1 MPDFDLLTLK
11 DKENIRMINKRA
23 NYCIT
28 HGALLDINK
37 RHRLARQQNNI
48 KKMQWYEYRLTDMNL
63 YYECGLL
70 QNSNYNALKN
80 TYVNQ

>member
-37 RHRLARQQNNI
+37 RHRLARQQNYI
-48 KKMQWYEYRLTDMNL
+48 KKMLTI
-63 YYECGLL
+63 
-70 QNSNYNALKN
+70 KI
-80 TYVNQ
+80 